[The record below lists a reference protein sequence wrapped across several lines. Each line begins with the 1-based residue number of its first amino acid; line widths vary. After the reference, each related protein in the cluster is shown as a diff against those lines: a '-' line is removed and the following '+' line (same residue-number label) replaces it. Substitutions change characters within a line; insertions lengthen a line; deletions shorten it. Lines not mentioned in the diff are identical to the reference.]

1 MSSAREMNCN
11 FLFKI
16 LVLLFDNLRREQL
29 FNSEKRNQILQSEK
43 DELMHQAEQAE
54 RARRQAEA
62 DLVNILF
69 TVYYKFVYIR
79 LNFAKPLTTFPTKL
93 IV

>member
-1 MSSAREMNCN
+1 
-11 FLFKI
+11 
-16 LVLLFDNLRREQL
+16 
-29 FNSEKRNQILQSEK
+29 
-43 DELMHQAEQAE
+43 MHQAEQAE